1 VLENKAGQVAF
12 KAMRA
17 QSAAHPIEAVGEKL
31 RAMMPF
37 IGKNKLV
44 AGTKD

>member
-1 VLENKAGQVAF
+1 
-12 KAMRA
+12 MRA
-17 QSAAHPIEAVGEKL
+17 RAAEHGIEAVGEKL

-37 IGKNKLV
+37 IGKSKLV

>member
-1 VLENKAGQVAF
+1 
-12 KAMRA
+12 MRA
-17 QSAAHPIEAVGEKL
+17 IAAAHPVEQVGEKL